1 MVKSMANRRG
11 KNGAVAG
18 RRAGDQSVRRHA
30 AQATAAAKSK
40 TVKAVLSSGGL
51 DTDAT
56 KVGGLRASSAGA
68 LGLRNDLD

>member
-18 RRAGDQSVRRHA
+18 RRAGDQGVLRQA
-30 AQATAAAKSK
+30 AQATSAAKSK
-40 TVKAVLSSGGL
+40 TVKTVLSSEGL
-51 DTDAT
+51 DTDT
-56 KVGGLRASSAGA
+56 TTVIDLRAPAARA